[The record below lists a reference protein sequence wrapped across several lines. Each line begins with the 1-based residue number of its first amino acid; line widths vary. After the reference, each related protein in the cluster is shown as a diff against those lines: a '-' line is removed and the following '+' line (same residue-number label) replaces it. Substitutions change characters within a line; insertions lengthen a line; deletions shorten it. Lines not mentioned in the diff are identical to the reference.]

1 MKAILKQTSVV
12 LMMAVALTGT
22 SVTGCSS
29 DELTS
34 AANQTKGKLI
44 TIKAGL
50 PSDAGAKPDTRISFE
65 GDGNATLPGLNS
77 KWTTTDALTV
87 LTASNVMDPTK
98 AKTFTLSSGAGTT
111 TATFGGEDPGE
122 TTNGY
127 ALIYPSSIKSMLD
140 VFNVS
145 FLGQEQDGNDKTDHL
160 SSYFVMLKSA
170 TDLTNVNF
178 TSETPGDFM
187 QPGCVKFELT
197 MPTSIVPTS
206 IVMTLYNKEGTFPN
220 FGLGGKIVESNT
232 KQMTLKLNNFNSTN
246 QITAYMMMGS
256 CKINNPRTLYVSVT
270 TAGTIYTKEFAL
282 PTDPFNL
289 GKLDRII
296 VDNAADWRTDLNKII
311 PD

>member
-1 MKAILKQTSVV
+1 MMKAILKQTSVV
-12 LMMAVALTGT
+12 LMMAAALTGII
-22 SVTGCSS
+22 VTGCSS

-65 GDGNATLPGLNS
+65 GDGNATLPGFNS

-87 LTASNVMDPTK
+87 LTASNMMDPTK

-127 ALIYPSSIKSMLD
+127 VLIYPSSIKSMLD
-140 VFNVS
+140 FLKFS
-145 FLGQEQDGNDKTDHL
+145 FLGQEQDGNDKTNHL
-160 SSYFVMLKSA
+160 SSYFVMLKTA

-178 TSETPGDFM
+178 TSEQRGDFM

-206 IVMTLYNKEGTFPN
+206 IVMTLYNGSSPVT
-220 FGLGGKIVESNT
+220 GLGGMLESSNT
-232 KQMTLKLNNFNSTN
+232 NQMTLKLNNFNSTN

-256 CKINNPRTLYVSVT
+256 CSMKSSRTLYVSVT

-282 PTDPFNL
+282 PTNPFNL